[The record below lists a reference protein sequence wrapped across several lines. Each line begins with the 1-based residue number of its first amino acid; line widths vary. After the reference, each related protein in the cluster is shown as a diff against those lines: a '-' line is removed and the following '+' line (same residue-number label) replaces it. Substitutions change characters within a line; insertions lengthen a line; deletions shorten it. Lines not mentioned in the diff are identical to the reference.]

1 MDSEQ
6 SPSFSPEL
14 INTVQIIEQ
23 RQGWLREYLIQS
35 GVEPLPFVNSKN
47 LNDNHKDIAEEI
59 RTKLELTDKWTSN
72 LPNWETAL
80 KFLMEKTEETGINV
94 IRNGVVGNNTHRKL
108 NYKEFRGF
116 VIVDN
121 YAPFVFING
130 SDFKSAQMFTL
141 THELAHIWLGSSAVS
156 DLRNLQPAKD
166 ETEILCDKVAAEFLV
181 PGNFLI
187 EKWNDFRETGNP
199 FQAIARSF
207 KVSELVAARRSLDLK
222 LISKSDFIEFYS
234 KYINK
239 IPIQK
244 NKDKSGGN
252 YYNNQPFRIGR
263 RFANAV
269 ITAAKE
275 GSLLY
280 RDAYK
285 LTGLT
290 AKTFQEF
297 ENKFRTD

>member
-1 MDSEQ
+1 M
-6 SPSFSPEL
+6 P
-14 INTVQIIEQ
+14 
-23 RQGWLREYLIQS
+23 YL
-35 GVEPLPFVNSKN
+35 
-47 LNDNHKDIAEEI
+47 
-59 RTKLELTDKWTSN
+59 
-72 LPNWETAL
+72 
-80 KFLMEKTEETGINV
+80 
-94 IRNGVVGNNTHRKL
+94 
-108 NYKEFRGF
+108 
-116 VIVDN
+116 
-121 YAPFVFING
+121 
-130 SDFKSAQMFTL
+130 SA
-141 THELAHIWLGSSAVS
+141 
-156 DLRNLQPAKD
+156 
-166 ETEILCDKVAAEFLV
+166 
-181 PGNFLI
+181 
-187 EKWNDFRETGNP
+187 
-199 FQAIARSF
+199 
-207 KVSELVAARRSLDLK
+207 LVASLDLK

-269 ITAAKE
+269 ITAAKD

-297 ENKFRTD
+297 EHKFRTD